1 MKYPCLVPK
10 RLCKTPVHV
19 VIEQNGMNQY
29 GEPLCS
35 AELDLMCNWQQ
46 KAHTVFTA
54 EKRYVEVTGRALFSG
69 DICPSIPTIAKGTI
83 TIFGE
88 EREIA
93 FGRKNYNPDGTV
105 NYCTL
110 EVV

>member
-19 VIEQNGMNQY
+19 TIEQNGMNQY
-29 GEPLCS
+29 GEPLGS
-35 AELDLMCNWQQ
+35 VELDLMCNWQQ

-54 EKRYVEVTGRALFSG
+54 EKRYVEVAGRALFTG
-69 DICPSIPTIAKGTI
+69 DICPDISTIAKGTI

-93 FGRKNYNPDGTV
+93 FGQKNYNPNGTV